1 MFTYTLFAAT
11 VKNSQALSAISSPL
25 QKHKVPKLKPLQGQ
39 NKKGPKALSITS
51 TPLSRT
57 APYGCASLS
66 PFPPDCRQII
76 SYRRHFHPRD
86 QGQ

>member
-39 NKKGPKALSITS
+39 NKKRAKGPFYSLQLFFQEPRGMAL
-51 TPLSRT
+51 L
-57 APYGCASLS
+57 
-66 PFPPDCRQII
+66 
-76 SYRRHFHPRD
+76 HFHHFFRAS
-86 QGQ
+86 GK

>member
-39 NKKGPKALSITS
+39 NKKGPKALSFTS
-51 TPLSRT
+51 TPLSKT

-76 SYRRHFHPRD
+76 LYRHRCLL
-86 QGQ
+86 QGQDQ